1 MRSVESSAKTMEEA
15 VTQGLE
21 KLGVSFADV
30 KIDILDEG
38 SKGFLGILGGKP
50 VVVRL
55 TVREDAA
62 ATEDVLSSVALEDAV
77 KEPEQKP
84 ARKRK
89 PKADKPEDKVEKP
102 AAQEKADQPKAPKA
116 EKPEA
121 KHEKPAKPA
130 KAEKPPRAE
139 KPVKAEKPAAP
150 AAEAAQPPAD
160 KEAPEGRAFTFLT
173 DVTRLMGVEVT
184 INARRDE
191 EGNVRVDMFGDTLG
205 ILIGRRG
212 ETLDALQYLT
222 SLYVNKGSEDY
233 IRVTLDTENYRAKRE
248 EALRKLAGSIAKTN
262 CVVIFINQLRM
273 KIGVMYGNPET
284 TTGGNALK
292 FYASVRLDVR
302 RVESIKNGSDVI
314 GNRTRVR
321 VVKNKVAP
329 PFREA
334 VFDIMYGEGIS
345 RDGEVLDLAVKLD
358 IIQKSGSW
366 FSYNGERMGQ
376 GKDNARKYLEAHPE
390 LMEEVERMI
399 KSRGDQID
407 LAMKEEFADEDNEDE
422 DGEEAFSL
430 NAIDIEGE

>member
-55 TVREDAA
+55 TVREDVEEG
-62 ATEDVLSSVALEDAV
+62 EDLLSSVALEDAV

-84 ARKRK
+84 ARKR
-89 PKADKPEDKVEKP
+89 ASRS
-102 AAQEKADQPKAPKA
+102 KA
-116 EKPEA
+116 E
-121 KHEKPAKPA
+121 KPA

-150 AAEAAQPPAD
+150 AAEAAQLSAD

-222 SLYVNKGSEDY
+222 SLYVNKGGEDY

-248 EALRKLAGSIAKTN
+248 EALRRLANRMANRAIKTGRKVVMEPMN
-262 CVVIFINQLRM
+262 PYERRILHSALQQNDAVTTHSEGEEPNRHVVI
-273 KIGVMYGNPET
+273 T
-284 TTGGNALK
+284 LK
-292 FYASVRLDVR
+292 QQ
-302 RVESIKNGSDVI
+302 N
-314 GNRTRVR
+314 
-321 VVKNKVAP
+321 
-329 PFREA
+329 
-334 VFDIMYGEGIS
+334 
-345 RDGEVLDLAVKLD
+345 
-358 IIQKSGSW
+358 
-366 FSYNGERMGQ
+366 
-376 GKDNARKYLEAHPE
+376 
-390 LMEEVERMI
+390 
-399 KSRGDQID
+399 
-407 LAMKEEFADEDNEDE
+407 
-422 DGEEAFSL
+422 
-430 NAIDIEGE
+430 

>member
-55 TVREDAA
+55 TVREDAEGG
-62 ATEDVLSSVALEDAV
+62 EDVLSSVGLEEAV

-84 ARKRK
+84 ARKRA
-89 PKADKPEDKVEKP
+89 PKAKAEKPAAEAKPEKP
-102 AAQEKADQPKAPKA
+102 AAQEKAAQPAKAPKA
-116 EKPEA
+116 EKP
-121 KHEKPAKPA
+121 AKPA
-130 KAEKPPRAE
+130 KSEKAPAERKQAAP
-139 KPVKAEKPAAP
+139 KAEKPASAP
-150 AAEAAQPPAD
+150 EAAQPPAD

-248 EALRKLAGSIAKTN
+248 EALRRLANRMANRAVKTGRKVVMEPMN
-262 CVVIFINQLRM
+262 PYERRILHSALQQNDAVTTHSEGEEPNRHVVI
-273 KIGVMYGNPET
+273 T
-284 TTGGNALK
+284 LK
-292 FYASVRLDVR
+292 QQ
-302 RVESIKNGSDVI
+302 N
-314 GNRTRVR
+314 
-321 VVKNKVAP
+321 
-329 PFREA
+329 
-334 VFDIMYGEGIS
+334 
-345 RDGEVLDLAVKLD
+345 
-358 IIQKSGSW
+358 
-366 FSYNGERMGQ
+366 
-376 GKDNARKYLEAHPE
+376 
-390 LMEEVERMI
+390 
-399 KSRGDQID
+399 
-407 LAMKEEFADEDNEDE
+407 
-422 DGEEAFSL
+422 
-430 NAIDIEGE
+430 

>member
-55 TVREDAA
+55 TVREDVEEG
-62 ATEDVLSSVALEDAV
+62 EDLLSSVALEDAV

-84 ARKRK
+84 ARKRASRSKAEK
-89 PKADKPEDKVEKP
+89 PAQEAKPEKA
-102 AAQEKADQPKAPKA
+102 AAQEKVQEANPPKA
-116 EKPEA
+116 
-121 KHEKPAKPA
+121 EKPAKPA
-130 KAEKPPRAE
+130 KAE

-222 SLYVNKGSEDY
+222 SLYVNKGGEDY

-248 EALRKLAGSIAKTN
+248 EALRRLANRMANRAIKTGRKVVMEPMN
-262 CVVIFINQLRM
+262 PYERRILHSALQQNDAVTTHSEVEEPNRHVVI
-273 KIGVMYGNPET
+273 T
-284 TTGGNALK
+284 LK
-292 FYASVRLDVR
+292 QQ
-302 RVESIKNGSDVI
+302 N
-314 GNRTRVR
+314 
-321 VVKNKVAP
+321 
-329 PFREA
+329 
-334 VFDIMYGEGIS
+334 
-345 RDGEVLDLAVKLD
+345 
-358 IIQKSGSW
+358 
-366 FSYNGERMGQ
+366 
-376 GKDNARKYLEAHPE
+376 
-390 LMEEVERMI
+390 
-399 KSRGDQID
+399 
-407 LAMKEEFADEDNEDE
+407 
-422 DGEEAFSL
+422 
-430 NAIDIEGE
+430 

>member
-55 TVREDAA
+55 TVREDAEGG
-62 ATEDVLSSVALEDAV
+62 EDVLSSVGLEEAV

-84 ARKRK
+84 ARKRA
-89 PKADKPEDKVEKP
+89 PKAKAEKPAAEAKPEKP
-102 AAQEKADQPKAPKA
+102 AAQEKAAQPDKAPKA
-116 EKPEA
+116 EKP
-121 KHEKPAKPA
+121 AKPA
-130 KAEKPPRAE
+130 KSEKAPAERKQSAP
-139 KPVKAEKPAAP
+139 KAEKPAPAP
-150 AAEAAQPPAD
+150 EAVQPPAD
-160 KEAPEGRAFTFLT
+160 AEAPEGRAFTFLT

-248 EALRKLAGSIAKTN
+248 EALRRLANRMANRAVKTGRKVVMEPMN
-262 CVVIFINQLRM
+262 PYERRILHSALQQNDAVTTHSEGEEPNRHVVI
-273 KIGVMYGNPET
+273 T
-284 TTGGNALK
+284 LK
-292 FYASVRLDVR
+292 QQ
-302 RVESIKNGSDVI
+302 N
-314 GNRTRVR
+314 
-321 VVKNKVAP
+321 
-329 PFREA
+329 
-334 VFDIMYGEGIS
+334 
-345 RDGEVLDLAVKLD
+345 
-358 IIQKSGSW
+358 
-366 FSYNGERMGQ
+366 
-376 GKDNARKYLEAHPE
+376 
-390 LMEEVERMI
+390 
-399 KSRGDQID
+399 
-407 LAMKEEFADEDNEDE
+407 
-422 DGEEAFSL
+422 
-430 NAIDIEGE
+430 

>member
-55 TVREDAA
+55 TVREDAEGG
-62 ATEDVLSSVALEDAV
+62 EDVLSSVGLEEAV

-84 ARKRK
+84 ARKRA
-89 PKADKPEDKVEKP
+89 PKAKAEKPAAEAKPEKP
-102 AAQEKADQPKAPKA
+102 AAQEKAAQPAKAPKAGKPAKPAKSEKAPAERKQAAPKA
-116 EKPEA
+116 EKP
-121 KHEKPAKPA
+121 
-130 KAEKPPRAE
+130 
-139 KPVKAEKPAAP
+139 AP
-150 AAEAAQPPAD
+150 APEAVQPPAD
-160 KEAPEGRAFTFLT
+160 AEAPEGRAFTFLT

-248 EALRKLAGSIAKTN
+248 EALRRLANRMANRAVKTGRKVVMEPMN
-262 CVVIFINQLRM
+262 PYERRILHSALQQNDAVTTHSEGEEPNRHVVI
-273 KIGVMYGNPET
+273 T
-284 TTGGNALK
+284 LK
-292 FYASVRLDVR
+292 QQ
-302 RVESIKNGSDVI
+302 N
-314 GNRTRVR
+314 
-321 VVKNKVAP
+321 
-329 PFREA
+329 
-334 VFDIMYGEGIS
+334 
-345 RDGEVLDLAVKLD
+345 
-358 IIQKSGSW
+358 
-366 FSYNGERMGQ
+366 
-376 GKDNARKYLEAHPE
+376 
-390 LMEEVERMI
+390 
-399 KSRGDQID
+399 
-407 LAMKEEFADEDNEDE
+407 
-422 DGEEAFSL
+422 
-430 NAIDIEGE
+430 

>member
-55 TVREDAA
+55 TVREDAEGG
-62 ATEDVLSSVALEDAV
+62 EDVLSSVGLEEAV

-84 ARKRK
+84 ARKRA
-89 PKADKPEDKVEKP
+89 PKAKAEKPAAEAKPEKP
-102 AAQEKADQPKAPKA
+102 AAQAKAAQPDKAPKA
-116 EKPEA
+116 EKP
-121 KHEKPAKPA
+121 AKPA
-130 KAEKPPRAE
+130 KSEKAPAERKQSAP
-139 KPVKAEKPAAP
+139 KAEKPAPAP
-150 AAEAAQPPAD
+150 EAAQPPAD
-160 KEAPEGRAFTFLT
+160 AEAPEGRAFTFLT

-248 EALRKLAGSIAKTN
+248 EALRRLANRMANRAVKTGRKVVMEPMN
-262 CVVIFINQLRM
+262 PYERRILHSALQQNDAVTTHSEGEEPNRHVVI
-273 KIGVMYGNPET
+273 T
-284 TTGGNALK
+284 LK
-292 FYASVRLDVR
+292 QQ
-302 RVESIKNGSDVI
+302 N
-314 GNRTRVR
+314 
-321 VVKNKVAP
+321 
-329 PFREA
+329 
-334 VFDIMYGEGIS
+334 
-345 RDGEVLDLAVKLD
+345 
-358 IIQKSGSW
+358 
-366 FSYNGERMGQ
+366 
-376 GKDNARKYLEAHPE
+376 
-390 LMEEVERMI
+390 
-399 KSRGDQID
+399 
-407 LAMKEEFADEDNEDE
+407 
-422 DGEEAFSL
+422 
-430 NAIDIEGE
+430 

>member
-55 TVREDAA
+55 TVREDAEGG
-62 ATEDVLSSVALEDAV
+62 EDVLSSVGLEEAV

-84 ARKRK
+84 ARKRA
-89 PKADKPEDKVEKP
+89 PKAKAEKPAAEAKPEKP
-102 AAQEKADQPKAPKA
+102 AAQEKAAQPAKAPKAGKPAKPAKSEKAPAERKQSAPKA
-116 EKPEA
+116 EKP
-121 KHEKPAKPA
+121 
-130 KAEKPPRAE
+130 
-139 KPVKAEKPAAP
+139 AP
-150 AAEAAQPPAD
+150 APEAVQPPAD
-160 KEAPEGRAFTFLT
+160 AEAPEGRAFTFLT

-248 EALRKLAGSIAKTN
+248 EALRRLANRMANRAVKTGRKVVMEPMN
-262 CVVIFINQLRM
+262 PYERRILHSALQQNDAVTTHSEGEEPNRHVVI
-273 KIGVMYGNPET
+273 T
-284 TTGGNALK
+284 LK
-292 FYASVRLDVR
+292 QQ
-302 RVESIKNGSDVI
+302 N
-314 GNRTRVR
+314 
-321 VVKNKVAP
+321 
-329 PFREA
+329 
-334 VFDIMYGEGIS
+334 
-345 RDGEVLDLAVKLD
+345 
-358 IIQKSGSW
+358 
-366 FSYNGERMGQ
+366 
-376 GKDNARKYLEAHPE
+376 
-390 LMEEVERMI
+390 
-399 KSRGDQID
+399 
-407 LAMKEEFADEDNEDE
+407 
-422 DGEEAFSL
+422 
-430 NAIDIEGE
+430 